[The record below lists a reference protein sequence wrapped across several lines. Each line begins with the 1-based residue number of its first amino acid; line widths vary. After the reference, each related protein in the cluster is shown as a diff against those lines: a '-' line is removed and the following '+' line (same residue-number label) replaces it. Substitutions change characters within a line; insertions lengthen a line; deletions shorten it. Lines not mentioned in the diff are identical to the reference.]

1 MIEEFNVTR
10 MLICNVSFKLAKTK
24 KVTMDVNGN
33 IFKSTVLVSVFS
45 VNVP

>member
-10 MLICNVSFKLAKTK
+10 MLICNGSSKLAKTE
-24 KVTMDVNGN
+24 KVKIGVNGN